1 MLLDYPSV
9 MLRGWRKRLADTVQ
23 AIKASDGPDMKALS
37 KKAKLSGS
45 YVHAILKQGR
55 TPSIDNFLKIAQ
67 ACDVEPCW
75 LLFGDDRCRTQFPVV
90 GRAQQAEVWQP
101 VDADNVE
108 KVSLEPGGAAVD
120 MVVIAVVGDSHA
132 PAYRD
137 GDLLFCSRR
146 AGSNLQK
153 AIIGH
158 DCVMR
163 TRAGE
168 CLIKQVL
175 KGQKLGTFTLRS
187 VSNPIAKDLRN
198 VLLDWAAPIVWIRRG
213 RGRAPAQG

>member
-1 MLLDYPSV
+1 
-9 MLRGWRKRLADTVQ
+9 
-23 AIKASDGPDMKALS
+23 
-37 KKAKLSGS
+37 
-45 YVHAILKQGR
+45 VHAILKQGR

-67 ACDVEPCW
+67 ACNVEPSW
-75 LLFGDDRCRTQFPVV
+75 LLFGGDRFQAQFPVV
-90 GRAQQAEVWQP
+90 GRAQHAEVWQP
-101 VDADNVE
+101 VDADKVE

-137 GDLLFCSRR
+137 GDLLFCRRR

-153 AIIGH
+153 AILGR

-163 TRAGE
+163 TRAGQ

-175 KGQKLGTFTLRS
+175 KGQKTGAFTLRS
-187 VSNPIAKDLRN
+187 VSNPIVKDLRN
-198 VLLDWAAPIVWIRRG
+198 VLLEWAAPIVWIRRG
-213 RGRAPAQG
+213 RGQASAQR